1 MENKIDIFLQ
11 SLNLQIK
18 NKELIKNSL
27 THKSYKG
34 ENNERLEFLGDAVIE
49 ILSSIYLYNRFPNE
63 KEGILTKYR
72 ASLVKTATLAKIAKT
87 INLGEYL
94 ILSKGEENTGGR
106 ERENIL
112 GDAFEAFIGAI
123 FLDRGLEYTNK
134 FLYTHLYCILDDIIT
149 NKEYLNYK
157 SSLQEAI
164 QSKYRVIP
172 RYKVIKETGPSHN
185 KTFTVVLS
193 INNKDIAQ
201 GIGKSKQEAE
211 ENAAKNS
218 ILEIKKRHDKNK
230 INKIG

>member
-72 ASLVKTATLAKIAKT
+72 SSLVKTSTLAKIAKT

-134 FLYTHLYCILDDIIT
+134 FLYTHLYCILDDIII
-149 NKEYLNYK
+149 NKESNRL
-157 SSLQEAI
+157 
-164 QSKYRVIP
+164 
-172 RYKVIKETGPSHN
+172 
-185 KTFTVVLS
+185 
-193 INNKDIAQ
+193 
-201 GIGKSKQEAE
+201 
-211 ENAAKNS
+211 
-218 ILEIKKRHDKNK
+218 
-230 INKIG
+230 